1 MVLPLQSKEVEIT
14 INANNAEMLANYD
27 DENGLF
33 IFRGVPYAKPPVGE
47 LRWKSPQPVEEKSQI
62 DARSFKPG
70 CMQDT
75 YITDWYH
82 DVIESFEQDTS
93 LFEHVKEVSEDCL
106 YLNIWTPSVD
116 KIKKKPVMVWVH
128 GGADTGGWSYEPDY
142 LDNQVRMTIRLY
154 LLHHAPKP
162 LQAFS
167 LSCRLMV
174 SKYSGTNSLH

>member
-75 YITDWYH
+75 YITCLLY
-82 DVIESFEQDTS
+82 TS
-93 LFEHVKEVSEDCL
+93 
-106 YLNIWTPSVD
+106 PSPRD
-116 KIKKKPVMVWVH
+116 QR
-128 GGADTGGWSYEPDY
+128 GS
-142 LDNQVRMTIRLY
+142 RMPSS
-154 LLHHAPKP
+154 A
-162 LQAFS
+162 
-167 LSCRLMV
+167 
-174 SKYSGTNSLH
+174 